1 MLAIVITDSTGTP
14 HYHPLPAETGRS
26 YSIGRAENCDFS
38 LPHEQ
43 TLSDVHCFLSVVDGY
58 VYLQDNNS
66 TNGILAG
73 TRPVSAEYMTTEREY
88 VLGNCRLML
97 LPADEATAPQTVAQA
112 PVRKVAKL
120 KPKAVS
126 SAPAPQPEPEQLPPT
141 YAEQQPIYEQPIPQ
155 PQPARRVAK
164 LKAKT
169 VTAAAPPTP
178 AYVQPAYIEPQP
190 EPIAEQT
197 TEVYIE
203 PQPEPIAEQPAEV
216 YIEPQPEPIA
226 EQPAEVYIEP
236 QPEPIAEQ
244 PAEVY
249 IEPQPE
255 PIAEQPTGVDSPSE
269 SQPSPAPTVTS
280 GTEQTPRKKTGRKAT
295 RVHATKAGQAAAR
308 AIYEPEEPRSG
319 TLAELPRDFGLKV
332 RLINDRNNLTVGTP
346 LRFGF
351 TADCNCHVYLLQYDS
366 TGQAALLVPGEED
379 IAHKLFQNIETQFP
393 SVSCKDYDLM
403 VEEPVGHEVIIA
415 LACTVESNF
424 AKVWQELVNSA
435 AGQTAPGELELQ
447 AIAAAKAP
455 NGAWASFVIN
465 IFTKNA

>member
-88 VLGNCRLML
+88 ILGNCRLML

-178 AYVQPAYIEPQP
+178 AYVQPVYIEPQP
-190 EPIAEQT
+190 EPIAEQP

-226 EQPAEVYIEP
+226 EQPAK
-236 QPEPIAEQ
+236 
-244 PAEVY
+244 VY

-269 SQPSPAPTVTS
+269 SQPAPAPTATS
-280 GTEQTPRKKTGRKAT
+280 DTEHAPRKKTGRKAT

-447 AIAAAKAP
+447 AIAATKAP

>member
-88 VLGNCRLML
+88 ILGGCRLML

-126 SAPAPQPEPEQLPPT
+126 SAPAPQPAPEQPAPA
-141 YAEQQPIYEQPIPQ
+141 YAEPQPVYEQPIPQ
-155 PQPARRVAK
+155 PQPARKVAK

-178 AYVQPAYIEPQP
+178 AYVQP
-190 EPIAEQT
+190 
-197 TEVYIE
+197 
-203 PQPEPIAEQPAEV
+203 
-216 YIEPQPEPIA
+216 
-226 EQPAEVYIEP
+226 
-236 QPEPIAEQ
+236 
-244 PAEVY
+244 VY

-255 PIAEQPTGVDSPSE
+255 PIAEQPTEVYIEPQPEPIVEQPTEVYIEPQPEPIVEQPTEVYTEPQSEPIVEQPAEVCIEPQPEPISEQPTGADSPSE
-269 SQPSPAPTVTS
+269 PQPAPAPTVTS
-280 GTEQTPRKKTGRKAT
+280 DTEQAPRKKTGRKAT
-295 RVHATKAGQAAAR
+295 RMHATKAGQAAAR

-319 TLAELPRDFGLKV
+319 TLAELPRDFGLRV
-332 RLINDRNNLTVGTP
+332 RLINDKNNLTVGTP

-465 IFTKNA
+465 IYTKA